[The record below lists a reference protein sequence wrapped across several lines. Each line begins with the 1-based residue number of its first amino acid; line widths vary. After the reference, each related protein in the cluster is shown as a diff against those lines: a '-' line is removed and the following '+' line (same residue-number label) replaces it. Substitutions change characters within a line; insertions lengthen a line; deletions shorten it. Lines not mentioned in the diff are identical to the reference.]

1 LYFFV
6 NHYLLQN
13 VLGNYSAWMVFMT
26 LKKKIKSLAKQSI
39 ELSAFKISFCLIW
52 HLCLLPECTFQ
63 CRVTYLNATFFLF
76 LSFFLLLPK
85 CHFHAEFKIAQNAW
99 PLDFRKLIN
108 IFTFWK
114 KKYSNLFIVSCFQ
127 LHEKCHMCL
136 QFTRTWLKMFYVLDS
151 NQWKHGR
158 KKDPLFLLI
167 LLQPY
172 N

>member
-1 LYFFV
+1 MYFFL

-13 VLGNYSAWMVFMT
+13 VLGNYFAWMVFMT

-63 CRVTYLNATFFLF
+63 CRVTYLNATFF
-76 LSFFLLLPK
+76 SFFFASK

-114 KKYSNLFIVSCFQ
+114 KIIQFYLKFLSFSFMKNVICVYNLRGRDSKCSMSCI
-127 LHEKCHMCL
+127 
-136 QFTRTWLKMFYVLDS
+136 RTKENMDVRPFAPSYCS
-151 NQWKHGR
+151 STM
-158 KKDPLFLLI
+158 
-167 LLQPY
+167 
-172 N
+172 

>member
-1 LYFFV
+1 
-6 NHYLLQN
+6 
-13 VLGNYSAWMVFMT
+13 MT

-76 LSFFLLLPK
+76 FFASK

-114 KKYSNLFIVSCFQ
+114 KIIQIFYSFFLSASWKMSYVSTIYEDLIQ
-127 LHEKCHMCL
+127 DVLCL
-136 QFTRTWLKMFYVLDS
+136 GFEPTKIWTEERM
-151 NQWKHGR
+151 
-158 KKDPLFLLI
+158 FLLI
-167 LLQPY
+167 LHQPY